1 MLICEVDNGTLPP
14 SSSSI
19 SPYARLQHNSSN
31 PKWPRRSFG
40 DIYQG
45 FAESLCL
52 LFASGEPLRE
62 GQPEVIVFSTI
73 SVTYVEQS
81 VRNSGCCSSWCVE
94 RV

>member
-1 MLICEVDNGTLPP
+1 MAHCPLHLLPSLRTQVFSTIP
-14 SSSSI
+14 
-19 SPYARLQHNSSN
+19 AT
-31 PKWPRRSFG
+31 PKGPDG
-40 DIYQG
+40 LLETYQG
-45 FAESLCL
+45 SAESLCP

-81 VRNSGCCSSWCVE
+81 VRSSGCCNSWCVE

>member
-1 MLICEVDNGTLPP
+1 MAHCPLHLLPSLP
-14 SSSSI
+14 TQVFSTI
-19 SPYARLQHNSSN
+19 PAT

-45 FAESLCL
+45 SAESLCL
-52 LFASGEPLRE
+52 LFTPGEPLRE